1 MKTQAGCRLSSLKT
15 QLNAVRRSNACKVLG
30 GTEYLEDEAMDNP
43 LISVIIPVYNVEKY
57 LRECVDSVL
66 NQTYD
71 NFEIILIDDG
81 STDSSGKICDEY
93 ACNDARI
100 TVVHKENGGLSS
112 ARNAGAEKASG
123 KYIYYLDSDD
133 YIDNE
138 TFSSLVK
145 NAEENSS
152 DIVFF
157 SAFSFIDGGG
167 EAKQNY
173 VYKNEYKT
181 DSGRNVF
188 DRLIKNGEFH
198 SAVPLLFFKNEFI
211 KKNGLSFI
219 DGMYHEDMIYTFE
232 AFMSASCVSYINEC
246 FYKRRYR
253 ADSIMT
259 SRKSEK
265 YFNDMSR
272 VYYTVSE
279 YKKTN
284 SVESEAVDKYIAR
297 CAFNAL
303 NLYKKLSAEEQKKNR
318 ERYDKLKSDILD
330 NGAYGDDYLKARC
343 RSTAMWAAKKA
354 VGKIFGR

>member
-1 MKTQAGCRLSSLKT
+1 
-15 QLNAVRRSNACKVLG
+15 
-30 GTEYLEDEAMDNP
+30 MDKP
-43 LISVIIPVYNVEKY
+43 LVSVIIPVYNVENY
-57 LRECVDSVL
+57 LRECIDSVL

-71 NFEIILIDDG
+71 NFEIILVDDG
-81 STDSSGKICDEY
+81 STDSSGKMCGEY
-93 ACNDARI
+93 AGKNTRI
-100 TVVHKENGGLSS
+100 TVIHKKNGGLSS

-123 KYIYYLDSDD
+123 KYIYFLDSDD
-133 YIDNE
+133 YIDKE
-138 TFSSLVK
+138 TFSALVK
-145 NAEENSS
+145 NAEDNSS
-152 DIVFF
+152 DMVFF

-188 DRLIKNGEFH
+188 DMLIKNGEFH

-211 KKNGLSFI
+211 KKNGLSFV
-219 DGMYHEDMIYTFE
+219 DGIYHEDMIFTFE
-232 AFMSASCVSYINEC
+232 AFMSASRVSNVNEQL
-246 FYKRRYR
+246 YKRRYR
-253 ADSIMT
+253 SGSIMM

-279 YKKTN
+279 YKKTHFIDDN
-284 SVESEAVDKYIAR
+284 EAVDKYIAR

-303 NLYKKLSAEEQKKNR
+303 NLYKKLSAGEQRENR
-318 ERYDKLKSDILD
+318 ERYDKLKSDILG